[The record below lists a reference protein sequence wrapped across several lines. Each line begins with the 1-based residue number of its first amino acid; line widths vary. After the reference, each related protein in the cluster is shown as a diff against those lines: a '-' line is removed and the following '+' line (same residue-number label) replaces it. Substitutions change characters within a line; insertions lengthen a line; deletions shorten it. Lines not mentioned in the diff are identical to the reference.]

1 VARSSPTSFH
11 GSILKPSGI
20 PGRLFHYNQ
29 FVFSR
34 LVMAIRNYVSI
45 ALITL
50 AGFSA
55 GSAQEPIKPALNPR
69 IITATR
75 QVAIFSGL
83 ENQLLRAVQS
93 KDQAGLSKLVS
104 EDCIIEMPDADPLP
118 CDDWMKSVLSK
129 DYVLKTFTVRQLSA
143 VDGADSAVVKFD
155 RVQESSFKG
164 KPDGGEFFVVDVWKK
179 DGADW
184 KLASRFVSKVSSV
197 PWMPKGDIKPTGK
210 Q

>member
-1 VARSSPTSFH
+1 
-11 GSILKPSGI
+11 
-20 PGRLFHYNQ
+20 
-29 FVFSR
+29 
-34 LVMAIRNYVSI
+34 MAIRNYVSI

-93 KDQAGLSKLVS
+93 KDQAELSKLVS

-118 CDDWMKSVLSK
+118 CDDWMKSILSK

-155 RVQESSFKG
+155 RVQQSTFKG

-184 KLASRFVSKVSSV
+184 KLANRFVSKVSSV
-197 PWMPKGDIKPTGK
+197 PWMLKGDIKPTGK